1 MSNNDSQVLRQIVL
15 GAGASS
21 GYPLG
26 SDLLWIIKG
35 ISNFFNSNILTELI
49 AKLKSINLEN
59 NEKELITD
67 AEVFLIN
74 VKNFA
79 ENLNFKELSDH

>member
-26 SDLLWIIKG
+26 SELLGIIKKKVPG
-35 ISNFFNSNILTELI
+35 YFFITNFPF
-49 AKLKSINLEN
+49 
-59 NEKELITD
+59 
-67 AEVFLIN
+67 F
-74 VKNFA
+74 
-79 ENLNFKELSDH
+79 

>member
-26 SDLLWIIKG
+26 SELLGIIKKRYQV
-35 ISNFFNSNILTELI
+35 T
-49 AKLKSINLEN
+49 
-59 NEKELITD
+59 
-67 AEVFLIN
+67 FL
-74 VKNFA
+74 
-79 ENLNFKELSDH
+79 

>member
-26 SDLLWIIKG
+26 SDLLGIIAG
-35 ISNFFNSNILTELI
+35 ISNF
-49 AKLKSINLEN
+49 IN
-59 NEKELITD
+59 
-67 AEVFLIN
+67 
-74 VKNFA
+74 KNFVGY
-79 ENLNFKELSDH
+79 EVGKNLLPFINKNFVEY

>member
-26 SDLLWIIKG
+26 SDLLGIIKG

-59 NEKELITD
+59 NRESMDIKSKVKYIIKE
-67 AEVFLIN
+67 
-74 VKNFA
+74 
-79 ENLNFKELSDH
+79 